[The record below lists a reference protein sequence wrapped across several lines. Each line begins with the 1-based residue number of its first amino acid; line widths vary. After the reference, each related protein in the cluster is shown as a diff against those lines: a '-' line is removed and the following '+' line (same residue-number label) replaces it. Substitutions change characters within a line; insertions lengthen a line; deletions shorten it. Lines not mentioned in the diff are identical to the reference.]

1 MITLP
6 FHKGV
11 LKKKKKC
18 PLSTSVRVKSNI
30 NISSSR
36 PTWRVPSRWSE
47 GTQLAVKSIAKSIIH
62 SQTKLAASRL
72 MNWWTHPE
80 LPTGS
85 WRWWRWRSRSWPGC
99 CHQSCCQFLPC
110 RIRRGC
116 KPLPASARFH
126 RGCLQRICEGRLK
139 KKEKKNTTHLF
150 SQGIVTTAATCA
162 SSFKCDCTKA
172 IITMATTIIE
182 AKAWHRLPKFY
193 IWNLIFIFQDFA
205 TKSYKSH
212 WKRPRSEL
220 EDIIKACNIMSM

>member
-1 MITLP
+1 ME
-6 FHKGV
+6 
-11 LKKKKKC
+11 
-18 PLSTSVRVKSNI
+18 S
-30 NISSSR
+30 
-36 PTWRVPSRWSE
+36 PSRWSE

-72 MNWWTHPE
+72 MNWRTHPE

-116 KPLPASARFH
+116 KPWPASVRFH
-126 RGCLQRICEGRLK
+126 RGCLQRICEGTLK
-139 KKEKKNTTHLF
+139 KKEKKKNTTHLF

-172 IITMATTIIE
+172 IITMAIIE
-182 AKAWHRLPKFY
+182 AKARHRLPKSY
-193 IWNLIFIFQDFA
+193 IW
-205 TKSYKSH
+205 KGRSH
-212 WKRPRSEL
+212 LSWKRVPIFKILLPNLTKVIENDLKCPRSEL